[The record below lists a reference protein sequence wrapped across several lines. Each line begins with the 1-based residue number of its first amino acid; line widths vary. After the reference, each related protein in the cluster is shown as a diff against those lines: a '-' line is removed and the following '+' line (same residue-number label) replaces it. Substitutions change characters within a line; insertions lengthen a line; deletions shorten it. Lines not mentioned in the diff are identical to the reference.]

1 MQDQFSRTRMLMG
14 NEAIARLER
23 ARVAVF
29 GLGGVGGYVVEVLAR
44 SGVGQLDLFD
54 DDRVCLTNLNRQL
67 FALHSTLGKD
77 KVEIAA
83 ERIKDI
89 NPQCA
94 VTMHRM
100 FYLPDNADRID
111 LTCYDYVVD
120 CIDTMAAK
128 MELITRCTVQ
138 NIPLLACMGAA
149 NKLDATAFK
158 VCDITQTKMD
168 PLAKIIRKKLR
179 RLGIKHLKV
188 VASDEKPLQP
198 QPEETTTT
206 SENDAALIVSN
217 HHDKRVTPASNAFVP
232 AVAGIIAGGE
242 VVKDLC
248 GIRSED
254 DAH

>member
-1 MQDQFSRTRMLMG
+1 MLVG
-14 NEAIARLER
+14 AQALERLSR

-77 KVEIAA
+77 KVEVAA
-83 ERIKDI
+83 ERIRDI
-89 NPQCA
+89 HPRCT
-94 VTMHRM
+94 VKTHRM
-100 FYLPDNADRID
+100 FYLPENADTID

-128 MELITRCTVQ
+128 MELITRCTAQGVR
-138 NIPLLACMGAA
+138 LLACMGAA

-198 QPEETTTT
+198 QALEE
-206 SENDAALIVSN
+206 SNDRQAASADVIVSN
-217 HHDKRVTPASNAFVP
+217 HEKKITPASNAFVP

-248 GIRSED
+248 VIGENED
-254 DAH
+254 NNRHLTF

>member
-217 HHDKRVTPASNAFVP
+217 HPDKRVTPASNAFVP